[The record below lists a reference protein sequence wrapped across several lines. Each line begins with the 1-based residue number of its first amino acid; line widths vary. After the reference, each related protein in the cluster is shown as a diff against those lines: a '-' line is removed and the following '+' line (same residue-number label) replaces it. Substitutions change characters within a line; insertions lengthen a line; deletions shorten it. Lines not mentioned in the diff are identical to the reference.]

1 MKSSRAVLASLFLL
15 VLFAASASAQQEK
28 AAEWSQPFEPFRII
42 GNVHYVGTTELG
54 AYLIST
60 PEGHILIDGGF
71 DITAPVI
78 LKSIR
83 KLGFRP
89 EDVEVLLTT
98 QAHMDH
104 VGSMVAL
111 KQATG
116 AKVMAMEGDA
126 ALLERGGQ
134 GDFAF
139 GDSFMFPPVTVD
151 RVLHDGELVTLG
163 GTTLTARHTPGHTRG
178 CTTWTMTVK
187 DGEAS
192 RAVVFAGSL
201 SVNPPVRLVIDESYP
216 GIRTDYE
223 RSFAIMRSL
232 EPDVFL
238 GAHAGFFR
246 LHDKAARLRAG
257 ETPNPF
263 VDPAGLGAWVDGM
276 ERQFLERVEKER
288 TAGNQPRPQSSRST
302 PTPTPTR

>member
-1 MKSSRAVLASLFLL
+1 MKSRAVLACLFPA

-60 PEGHILIDGGF
+60 LEGHILIDGGF
-71 DITAPVI
+71 DVTAPVI
-78 LKSIR
+78 LESIR
-83 KLGFRP
+83 KLGFQP
-89 EDVEVLLTT
+89 GDVKVLLTT

-104 VGSMVAL
+104 VGSMAAL

-139 GDSFMFPPVTVD
+139 GDTFMFPPVPVD
-151 RVLHDGELVTLG
+151 RVLHDGDVVTLG
-163 GTTLTARHTPGHTRG
+163 GTTVTARHTPGHTRG

-187 DGEAS
+187 DGEES
-192 RAVVFAGSL
+192 RTVVFAGSL
-201 SVNPPVRLVIDESYP
+201 SVNPPVRLVTSESYP
-216 GIRTDYE
+216 GIRKDYE
-223 RSFAIMRSL
+223 RSFGIVRSL
-232 EPDVFL
+232 GADVFL

-257 ETPNPF
+257 EMPNPF
-263 VDPAGLGAWVDGM
+263 IDRDGLRAWVDDM
-276 ERQFLERVEKER
+276 ERQFNERIEKER
-288 TAGNQPRPQSSRST
+288 AATN
-302 PTPTPTR
+302 